1 MSFSFWVS
9 NFWTRDHFFW
19 NLEKLNLSFEVHLKF
34 FVIKKLQC
42 FETFQLGSIEKSKI
56 PFFHLPKNFK
66 FSQKLSI
73 KIFDFTL
80 LKIHPSSKKNRWKKN
95 KINELFFI
103 SKEVEVGDRGGRK
116 EEWGIFNF
124 QYFVISVS
132 ICLCVRECV
141 QR

>member
-1 MSFSFWVS
+1 M
-9 NFWTRDHFFW
+9 
-19 NLEKLNLSFEVHLKF
+19 
-34 FVIKKLQC
+34 
-42 FETFQLGSIEKSKI
+42 GSIEKSKI
-56 PFFHLPKNFK
+56 TFFDLPKIFK